1 MTAGATSATTSRLR
15 LGVGILLVGH
25 GLIHALGPLDIWGI
39 TDIETLTGEPII
51 DFGPSATDA
60 LAGVWLLALV
70 LFVASGLAVLMRR
83 GWWRP
88 VAVVGVVVSQFV
100 IILWWNDAAAGTI
113 PNLLIMG
120 AILYA
125 PRMQLLSNT

>member
-1 MTAGATSATTSRLR
+1 MTAGATSATASRFR
-15 LGVGILLVGH
+15 LGVAILLIGH

-39 TDIETLTGEPII
+39 TDIETLTGKPTI
-51 DFGPSATDA
+51 DFGPSATNV
-60 LAGVWLLALV
+60 LAGVWLVALV
-70 LFVASGLAVLMRR
+70 LFGASGLAVLMRR

-88 VAVVGVVVSQFV
+88 VAVAGVVVSQFV

-113 PNLLIMG
+113 PNLLIVG

-125 PRMQLLSNT
+125 PRMHLRFNT